1 MSNEFDN
8 FRTCLGCGELFDEN
22 TDHEYCS
29 PECFESLHTITKE
42 YEGLVFNEDQWA
54 QYWDD
59 LLDEEKDDHD

>member
-8 FRTCLGCGELFDEN
+8 FRTCLG
-22 TDHEYCS
+22 
-29 PECFESLHTITKE
+29 CFESLHTITKE